1 MAFLGRLC
9 AEGRLPELEK
19 HTIDFPDVVLFAFDE
34 EFDNQVARIGG
45 RKRESRACEQV
56 GRFVEIQVQGDG
68 ECECSLLGGLV
79 IHVAADLGK
88 MLAVKIRLLVD
99 IDIVQVL
106 FMNQVE
112 KLVAES
118 FARFRKNVVEGFGA

>member
-1 MAFLGRLC
+1 M
-9 AEGRLPELEK
+9 PELEK

-34 EFDNQVARIGG
+34 EFDNQVARVGG
-45 RKRESRACEQV
+45 RKCKSCAGNQV
-56 GRFVEIQVQGDG
+56 CRFVEVQVQRNG
-68 ECECSLLGGLV
+68 ECGCCLLGRLV

-118 FARFRKNVVEGFGA
+118 FARFRKNVVEGFVA